1 METLN
6 ITNRLWRACVLL
18 VVSGIMT
25 VALAQEGG
33 QQQQQQQPAQQ
44 ADPMPN
50 MGQAQ
55 RQIDQAIQGGVQR
68 TQESAASQTRIDQTA
83 TETDKLVA
91 EYKRLLKVNDGLRTY
106 NALLQRQLDD
116 QQTDM
121 NNLRRSIDEVAII
134 ERQITPTML
143 RMLESLDIFIKN
155 DVPFLLDERNNRV
168 QRLRDAVA
176 SADITTAEKF
186 RAVLEAFN
194 IVGNYGRTIEAYTG
208 SLPIDGVNR
217 EVNFLKIGRI
227 SLIYQT
233 ADRETNGV
241 WDQANREWVQLTNE
255 EFRNYI
261 AQGLQIAREQVAPD
275 ILMIPIVASEIE

>member
-6 ITNRLWRACVLL
+6 ITSRLWRACLL
-18 VVSGIMT
+18 LAVFGST
-25 VALAQEGG
+25 TAALAQD
-33 QQQQQQQPAQQ
+33 QQQPPAPPPAEQ
-44 ADPMPN
+44 MPN
-50 MGQAQ
+50 MQEAQ
-55 RQIDQAIQGGVQR
+55 RQIDQAVQTGVQR
-68 TQESAASQTRIDQTA
+68 TQESAASQNRIDQTA

-143 RMLESLDIFIKN
+143 RMLESLDIFIRN

-168 QRLRDAVA
+168 ARLRDAVA
-176 SADITTAEKF
+176 SSDITTAEKF

-194 IVGNYGRTIEAYTG
+194 IEGNYGRTIEAYTG

-217 EVNFLKIGRI
+217 EVSFLKIGRI
-227 SLIYQT
+227 ALIYQT

-241 WDQANREWVQLTNE
+241 WDQANRQWITLTDDA
-255 EFRNYI
+255 FRNYV
-261 AQGLQIAREQVAPD
+261 AKGLQIARDQVAPD